1 MLYDKHSITL
11 IALFTKLFISGSNQS
26 ATLFCT
32 DFTCTVIF
40 QTIKTLFIIKVV
52 RFWLEHIL
60 LGKYFAKKHVGLE
73 FKISI
78 KPVILELKSSL
89 KKVFQEV
96 FTQVLVF
103 CNIFRS
109 SESVEKITII

>member
-1 MLYDKHSITL
+1 M
-11 IALFTKLFISGSNQS
+11 
-26 ATLFCT
+26 
-32 DFTCTVIF
+32 
-40 QTIKTLFIIKVV
+40 